1 MPERLVIATGTV
13 TLEAI
18 GAGAG
23 GRPLLLVHG
32 FGGAKEDFADHLD
45 ALAAAGWHAVAPD
58 LRGHGRSDHPRGA
71 ENYSLAIFAADML
84 DAAGVL
90 GWDRFTLLGHS
101 MGGMVAQLMAIDAG
115 HRLDGLILMDTAHA
129 APDGLDPAAVELAQ
143 AVVAEGGMQL
153 LVRVQASEGIDP
165 LATPAHRRLVA
176 ERPGYDEFGQSK
188 TLAASPDMW
197 QAVVAEIVG
206 DRDTLPH
213 LAALAVPALVIQG
226 EQDTPFLAH
235 GERMAKA
242 IPGARLVI
250 IPDAGH
256 SPQFENPTAFITAVR
271 EFLAG
276 L

>member
-1 MPERLVIATGTV
+1 MPESLVIPIGAV

-18 GAGAG
+18 SAGAG

-32 FGGAKEDFADHLD
+32 FGGAKEDFADHID

-58 LRGHGRSDHPRGA
+58 LRGHGRSDHPPGG
-71 ENYSLAIFAADML
+71 EHYSMAIFAADML
-84 DAAGVL
+84 AAADVL
-90 GWDRFTLLGHS
+90 GWERFVLLGHS
-101 MGGMVAQLMAIDAG
+101 MGGMVAQLMAIEAG

-129 APDGLDPAAVELAQ
+129 APDGLDPATVELAQ
-143 AVVAEGGMQL
+143 AVVAQGGLQL
-153 LVRVQASEGIDP
+153 LVRVQAAEGIDP

-176 ERPGYDEFGQSK
+176 ERPGYEEFGRSK

-206 DRDTLPH
+206 DRDTLEQ
-213 LAALAVPALVIQG
+213 LAAVRVPALVIQG

-235 GERMAKA
+235 GARMAKA
-242 IPGARLVI
+242 IPGARLAT

-256 SPQFENPTAFITAVR
+256 SPQFENPAAWFAAVTD
-271 EFLAG
+271 FLAT